1 MGPFSSLPEDDLLG
15 QILLS
20 YGVRTENAQR
30 MIIFIWLETR
40 QGSIEWIRRKT
51 HSGGQA
57 TRLAAAQVPKPG
69 TKDNPPSGRQFGLS
83 LGLQTV
89 RSAPQ
94 LWSSQS
100 ILVTAMGDEIL
111 RP

>member
-83 LGLQTV
+83 LGAADGEVCPSVVVQY
-89 RSAPQ
+89 A
-94 LWSSQS
+94 
-100 ILVTAMGDEIL
+100 LVNTGD
-111 RP
+111 RHGR